1 MKQRKS
7 LARQS
12 ERHIEKYL
20 CQEVEK
26 AGGTTRKFTSPGHKG
41 VPDRICFFPG
51 GRVHFVEVK
60 EPDGKLSPIQ
70 IVEQDLLR
78 KMGAVVLTLRNERE
92 VDVYIKS
99 VQKHWDKLNKQ

>member
-1 MKQRKS
+1 MKHTKLSAQ
-7 LARQS
+7 QS
-12 ERHIEKYL
+12 ERRIEKYL
-20 CQEVEK
+20 CKEVEN

-51 GRVHFVEVK
+51 GRVHFIEVK
-60 EPDGKLSPIQ
+60 KPNGKLSPIQ
-70 IVEQDLLR
+70 VVEQDLLR

-99 VQKHWDKLNKQ
+99 VRRHWEKLNKQ